1 MKGSLQ
7 SNKEILASEFLLKF
21 IGVCEYLDILKLTL
35 VKKATNSV
43 ICMQV
48 SYFKST
54 MFLKEFERIRRPGE
68 DSFEITDYFIQFHLV
83 HSRQKTCQF
92 RSNCG
97 LKVHL
102 AGY

>member
-7 SNKEILASEFLLKF
+7 SNKEILASELLLKF

-43 ICMQV
+43 TCMQV
-48 SYFKST
+48 NYFKGT

-68 DSFEITDYFIQFHLV
+68 DSFEITDYFIQSHLSTV
-83 HSRQKTCQF
+83 DRKLFSFVQTA
-92 RSNCG
+92 
-97 LKVHL
+97 V
-102 AGY
+102 